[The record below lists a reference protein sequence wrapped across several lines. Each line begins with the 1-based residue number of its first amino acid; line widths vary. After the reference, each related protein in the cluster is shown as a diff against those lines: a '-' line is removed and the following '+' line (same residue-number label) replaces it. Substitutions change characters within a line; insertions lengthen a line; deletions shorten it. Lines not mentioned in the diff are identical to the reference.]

1 MAGFI
6 SLILSHHG
14 YCVNTYAGLWT
25 TNASYTGLLT
35 YDDPA
40 ISSIHGKLNSL
51 NSGVMTIKYID
62 CITQE
67 NVFVNYE
74 ANDEWVFIPEKI
86 SVAGRSVNLSPS
98 APAGF
103 VYYGTHNGYHIIARR
118 GNTRSASTL
127 GACPQIGN
135 SYPVNYTYP
144 EINFFATIPKLQAGK
159 YQGTIPVRFAYA
171 EHHGVYSDNI
181 TKFSD
186 SLALQYSTISNI
198 PYSINITNSCFISS
212 RNISLDH
219 GSLSTNTANGNT
231 SLEKVSI
238 NCDSAT
244 SLKVSLKAVTI
255 PIDKYSDGVGVGLGY
270 LTNS

>member
-1 MAGFI
+1 
-6 SLILSHHG
+6 
-14 YCVNTYAGLWT
+14 
-25 TNASYTGLLT
+25 
-35 YDDPA
+35 
-40 ISSIHGKLNSL
+40 
-51 NSGVMTIKYID
+51 MTIKYID